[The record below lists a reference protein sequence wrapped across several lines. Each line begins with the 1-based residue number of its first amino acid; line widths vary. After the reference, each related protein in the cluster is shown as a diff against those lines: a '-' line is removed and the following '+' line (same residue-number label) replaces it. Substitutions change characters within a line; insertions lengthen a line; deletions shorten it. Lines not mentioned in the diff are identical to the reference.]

1 VSQGSHYN
9 IRGELLTA
17 KRCCGSPL
25 PGARA
30 HTTSPQHSSPQ
41 TQTQAG
47 RPPPPVSA
55 RAETAGHLWKSVGD
69 PRGHPRKIHGESA
82 GPAENPRRTRGT
94 PRLTRALLGTIRGKS
109 AENPRVPFHRFARQS
124 GAFAPAENPR
134 APQGHPRKIRGESAG
149 NPRRIRGTRGA
160 PASAPAAHP
169 RTPPRGTR
177 GEPAERPR
185 EIAAHRCG

>member
-109 AENPRVPFHRFARQS
+109 AENLFIVLPGKVVHLHPRKIRGKSAGPPR
-124 GAFAPAENPR
+124 APAENPR
-134 APQGHPRKIRGESAG
+134 RIRRKSAENPRDPRRTRERPRGAPTNAPAGHPRGTGRAPTG
-149 NPRRIRGTRGA
+149 N
-160 PASAPAAHP
+160 
-169 RTPPRGTR
+169 
-177 GEPAERPR
+177 
-185 EIAAHRCG
+185 RCA

>member
-55 RAETAGHLWKSVGD
+55 RAVTAGHLWKSVGD

-109 AENPRVPFHRFARQS
+109 A
-124 GAFAPAENPR
+124 GAFSSFCPAKWCICTR
-134 APQGHPRKIRGESAG
+134 GKSAGPQGHPRKIRGESAG

>member
-109 AENPRVPFHRFARQS
+109 A
-124 GAFAPAENPR
+124 GAFSSFCPAKWCICTRGKSAGPPRAPAENPR
-134 APQGHPRKIRGESAG
+134 RIRGKSAENPRDPRRTRERPRGAPTNAPAGHPRGTGRAPTG
-149 NPRRIRGTRGA
+149 N
-160 PASAPAAHP
+160 
-169 RTPPRGTR
+169 
-177 GEPAERPR
+177 
-185 EIAAHRCG
+185 RCA